1 MNQESSVIKSAGV
14 IKQMG
19 DRIDYHLR
27 WIVQNYVLKLMLV
40 LLLLALTS
48 GVNAQL
54 YYGAS
59 IGVGVGKYY
68 NGKTHKTGTG
78 INDLYLS
85 VPVGYASGS
94 FIAELQP
101 QITASNNESIS
112 LMAGVRTQS
121 ENIGIHFLGGYT
133 DQLAFRMKPFTVNH
147 SFHATGTVRV
157 WLGQAMMQ
165 GTYFNNQVFVGVG
178 VVGF

>member
-1 MNQESSVIKSAGV
+1 M
-14 IKQMG
+14 
-19 DRIDYHLR
+19 
-27 WIVQNYVLKLMLV
+27 KLILP
-40 LLLLALTS
+40 LLILSTC
-48 GVNAQL
+48 VNAQL

-68 NGKTHKTGTG
+68 NGKTKQHGTG

-112 LMAGVRTQS
+112 LMAGIRTQGD
-121 ENIGIHFLGGYT
+121 NIGIHFLGGYT
-133 DQLAFRMKPFTVNH
+133 DALAFRMNPFTVKH
-147 SFHATGTVRV
+147 SFHTTGTVRV
-157 WLGQAMMQ
+157 WFGQAMLQ
-165 GTYFNNQVFVGVG
+165 GTYFNKQWFVGVG
-178 VVGF
+178 VVGR